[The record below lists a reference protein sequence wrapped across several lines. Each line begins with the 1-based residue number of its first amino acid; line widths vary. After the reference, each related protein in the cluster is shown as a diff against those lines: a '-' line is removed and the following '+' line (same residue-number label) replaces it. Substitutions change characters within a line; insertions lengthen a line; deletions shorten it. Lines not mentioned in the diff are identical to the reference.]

1 MKLRDRIL
9 TATLLILVGVLI
21 GLVITFYQREYAVD
35 DLAKV
40 EVTEVKRSEQ
50 PLISD
55 EALEKMDARFLFK
68 SVARRVAPSVVYIEA
83 VVPMEGRDRF
93 NRRDDEDGGFWDRV
107 LPQRVRTVGSGVILS
122 RDGYI
127 ITNNHVVKGA
137 DEEIEVVLDD
147 KRSFRARLVGSDPTT
162 DIAVIKIDAG
172 GLEPITVGN
181 SNQVE
186 VGEWVLAFGN
196 PFQLRSTVTAGIVS
210 ALSREV
216 NIIEEQM
223 GIQSF
228 IQTDAAINRGNSG
241 GALVNTSGELI
252 GVNTAIASEDGS
264 YQGYGFAVPS
274 NLASKVARDIIEYGE
289 VRRAL
294 LGVTILSVNAERAR
308 QLGMESVRGVLL
320 NAITEDGPAD
330 RAGLEAGDVV
340 LEVNG
345 DPVNESNQ
353 LQEKIAV
360 LPPGRVVTLTVW
372 REGNRLRR
380 EVELGLLEEVQPE
393 LAQQQSGEFPG
404 LEPAPEGQ
412 GGGTVDF
419 HRFEDLGFR
428 VMQYTRRGE
437 ESSLII
443 SDVESDSEAGRRGLK
458 PGYTVLDVEGERVED
473 LQTMRD
479 LVRRAL
485 DRNGSVVLQIET
497 RDGTRGYY
505 ELKRP

>member
-21 GLVITFYQREYAVD
+21 GLVITFYQRGYAVD
-35 DLAKV
+35 DLAQV
-40 EVTEVKRSEQ
+40 QVTEVERSEQ
-50 PLISD
+50 PMLSD
-55 EALEKMDARFLFK
+55 EVLEKMDARFLFK
-68 SVARRVAPSVVYIEA
+68 TVAERVAPSVVYIEA
-83 VVPMEGRDRF
+83 VVPVESRGRFRGQEEEEGS
-93 NRRDDEDGGFWDRV
+93 FWNRV
-107 LPQRVRTVGSGVILS
+107 LPQRMRTVGSGVILS

-127 ITNNHVVKGA
+127 VTNNHVVDGA
-137 DEEIEVVLDD
+137 DGEIEVVLDD

-162 DIAVIKIDAG
+162 DIAVVKIDAG
-172 GLEPITVGN
+172 GLSPITVGN
-181 SNQVE
+181 SNEVQ

-274 NLASKVARDIIEYGE
+274 NLASKVARDLIEYGE

-294 LGVTILSVNAERAR
+294 LGVTILSVNASQAR
-308 QLGMESVRGVLL
+308 RLGMDRVRGVLV
-320 NAITEDGPAD
+320 NAVTEEGPAA
-330 RAGLEAGDVV
+330 RAGLQSGDVV

-345 DPVNESNQ
+345 DAVNESNQ

-372 REGNRLRR
+372 RDGEQLQRD
-380 EVELGLLEEVQPE
+380 VELGLLEDVQPE
-393 LAQQQSGEFPG
+393 LAQQPSGERPG
-404 LEPAPEGQ
+404 LEPAPEGE
-412 GGGTVDF
+412 GRGSVNF
-419 HRFEDLGFR
+419 HRFEELGFR

-437 ESSLII
+437 ETLII
-443 SDVESDSEAGRRGLK
+443 SDVEQGREAERRGLK

-479 LVRRAL
+479 LVRRTL
-485 DRNGSVVLQIET
+485 DRSGSVVLQIET